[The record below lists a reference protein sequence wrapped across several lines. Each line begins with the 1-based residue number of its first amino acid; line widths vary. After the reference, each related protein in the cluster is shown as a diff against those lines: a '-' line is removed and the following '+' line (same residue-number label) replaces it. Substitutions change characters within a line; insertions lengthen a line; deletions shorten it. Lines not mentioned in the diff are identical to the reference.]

1 MDDSRVVAGAI
12 VGSLAQGGGD
22 PFSDLDLTFAVRDDA
37 TVADVLADWTTAIIG
52 ELDAIR
58 LVDLER
64 TATIYRVFL
73 LRGALQFDLSMTS
86 AALFRVG
93 GPRFQLL
100 FGDTGR
106 LGRGRDS
113 TVAPPAMMFI
123 PTPVVAEDLFGWGVV
138 YALHARACV
147 ERGRFWQA
155 EPYVAAT
162 RDHALTLACL
172 NRGLPAVEARGYED
186 LPAETLAALEESHVG
201 ALDARALHGALAA
214 SVRALMREGA
224 YASIPYADEVT
235 DDYASW
241 PLGHAWPADV
251 RRFHGAGD
259 SRHSSR
265 PLLRF
270 HVAHECHRFFHGW
283 STDHVVF
290 RKIGRLRPIFGF
302 DTPRCRGQVVFGS
315 PQGNSG
321 T

>member
-1 MDDSRVVAGAI
+1 MLACSARPEPPARRRRRPIVFTVREREAVRDRVLGIAMDDSRVVAGAI

-37 TVADVLADWTTAIIG
+37 TVADVLADWTKAIIG

-113 TVAPPAMMFI
+113 TTAPPAMMFI

-235 DDYASW
+235 
-241 PLGHAWPADV
+241 
-251 RRFHGAGD
+251 
-259 SRHSSR
+259 
-265 PLLRF
+265 
-270 HVAHECHRFFHGW
+270 E
-283 STDHVVF
+283 
-290 RKIGRLRPIFGF
+290 RLRELAA
-302 DTPRCRGQVVFGS
+302 GS
-315 PQGNSG
+315 RRAS
-321 T
+321 